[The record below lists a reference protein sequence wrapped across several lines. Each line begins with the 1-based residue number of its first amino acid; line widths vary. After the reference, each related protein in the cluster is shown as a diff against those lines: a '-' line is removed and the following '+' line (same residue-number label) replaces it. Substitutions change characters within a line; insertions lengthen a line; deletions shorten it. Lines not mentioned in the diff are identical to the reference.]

1 MSNKNGRVALVTG
14 GTGGIGSEICKTL
27 AKEGYQVIAGYYSGG
42 KHEKAQQWQIEANKE
57 GLDIALAFGNISDW
71 ESSEACIE
79 GIRKEF
85 GGIDVLVNN
94 GGITRDT
101 TVKKMTPQQWHDVIS
116 TNLTSVFNMTRL
128 VINDMLDK
136 KWGRIINISSVN
148 AEKGQFGQAN
158 YSAAKAGMHGFTKAV
173 AQEVAAKG
181 VTVNTVS
188 PGYIATS
195 MIMDVPE
202 EIRENIKKGIPVGRF
217 GTPQDIARVVSF
229 LASDESSFI
238 TGSNISA
245 NGGQHMHG

>member
-1 MSNKNGRVALVTG
+1 MSTGNGRVALVTG

-27 AKEGYQVIAGYYSGG
+27 AREGYRVIAGYYSGG
-42 KHEKAQQWQIEANKE
+42 HHEKAQQWQIEANKE

-71 ESSEACIE
+71 ESSETCIE

-101 TVKKMTPQQWHDVIS
+101 TIKKMSPQQWHDVIS

-128 VINDMLDK
+128 VINDMLDN

-173 AQEVAAKG
+173 AQEVASKG

-217 GTPQDIARVVSF
+217 GTPEDIARVVSF

>member
-1 MSNKNGRVALVTG
+1 MSTGNGRVALVTG

-27 AKEGYQVIAGYYSGG
+27 AREGYRVIAGYYSGG
-42 KHEKAQQWQIEANKE
+42 HHEKAQQWQIEANKE

-71 ESSEACIE
+71 ESSEACVE

-101 TVKKMTPQQWHDVIS
+101 TIKKMSPQQWHDVIS

-128 VINDMLDK
+128 VINDMLDN

-173 AQEVAAKG
+173 AQEVASKG

-217 GTPQDIARVVSF
+217 GTPEDIARVVSF

>member
-1 MSNKNGRVALVTG
+1 MSTGNGRVALVTG

-27 AKEGYQVIAGYYSGG
+27 AREGYRVIAGYYSGG
-42 KHEKAQQWQIEANKE
+42 HHEKAQQWQIEANKE

-101 TVKKMTPQQWHDVIS
+101 TIKKMSPQQWHDVIS

-128 VINDMLDK
+128 VINDMLDN

-173 AQEVAAKG
+173 AQEVASKG

-217 GTPQDIARVVSF
+217 GTPEDIARVVSF

>member
-1 MSNKNGRVALVTG
+1 MKGKVALVTG
-14 GTGGIGSEICKTL
+14 GTGGIGSEMCKTL
-27 AKEGYQVIAGYYSGG
+27 AREGYQVIAGYYSGG
-42 KHEKAQQWQIEANKE
+42 NHDKAHEWQQRVNKEE
-57 GLDIALAFGNISDW
+57 GLDIALAYGNIRDF
-71 ESSEACIE
+71 ESCETCIE

-85 GGIDVLVNN
+85 GGVDVLINN

-101 TVKKMTPQQWHDVIS
+101 TVKKMSPQQWDDVIA
-116 TNLTSVFNMTRL
+116 TNLTSVFYMTRL
-128 VINDMLDK
+128 VINDMLAK

-173 AQEVAAKG
+173 AQEVASKG

-195 MIMDVPE
+195 MIMDVQE
-202 EIRENIKKGIPVGRF
+202 EIREQIKKGIPVGRF
-217 GTPQDIARVVSF
+217 GEPEEIARVISF
-229 LASDESSFI
+229 LASDGSGFI

-245 NGGQHMHG
+245 NGGQHMH